1 MMMHLSKIIISLFF
15 ITTGGERGGVASVSA
30 FRRTTATTTDTMLS
44 LPRGGAGPIDTELAT
59 KIYAVCFPFVS
70 FFFLSFWFSWV
81 LQYLLEF
88 FYSFFILLLKGTIIA
103 QGTLDYLS
111 PKTIEKLYN
120 FSLHE
125 DPVCAAMQFFLGCDQ
140 LGTAIMLFFT
150 VFRDVPGL
158 QAVGY
163 GLIPIFAG
171 MLKSALDG
179 SPKELGMNVP
189 LHTMN
194 LAIQGFVTFSLVTGA
209 DHAVNILK
217 CYCIYVGLLA
227 LQCRFLPQSAL
238 EGWGIQKEKVTEKQK
253 FATKILG
260 QAALTLTAVMYTLGV
275 QDGSTATTVGR
286 IAVIL
291 LASLVEF
298 INSGT
303 FTAMGVDLIKCYPWL
318 VISTVVA
325 LTLLL

>member
-1 MMMHLSKIIISLFF
+1 
-15 ITTGGERGGVASVSA
+15 
-30 FRRTTATTTDTMLS
+30 
-44 LPRGGAGPIDTELAT
+44 
-59 KIYAVCFPFVS
+59 
-70 FFFLSFWFSWV
+70 
-81 LQYLLEF
+81 
-88 FYSFFILLLKGTIIA
+88 
-103 QGTLDYLS
+103 
-111 PKTIEKLYN
+111 
-120 FSLHE
+120 
-125 DPVCAAMQFFLGCDQ
+125 
-140 LGTAIMLFFT
+140 MLFFT

-209 DHAVNILK
+209 DHAVSILK

-227 LQCRFLPQSAL
+227 LQCRVLPLSAL
-238 EGWGIQKEKVTEKQK
+238 EGWGMKKEGVTEKQK

>member
-1 MMMHLSKIIISLFF
+1 MHLSKIIISLFF
-15 ITTGGERGGVASVSA
+15 IITGGERGGVASVSA

-44 LPRGGAGPIDTELAT
+44 LPRGGAGPIDTVLAT
-59 KIYAVCFPFVS
+59 KIYA
-70 FFFLSFWFSWV
+70 
-81 LQYLLEF
+81 
-88 FYSFFILLLKGTIIA
+88 GTIIA

-140 LGTAIMLFFT
+140 LGTVIMLFFT

-209 DHAVNILK
+209 DHAVSILK

-227 LQCRFLPQSAL
+227 LQCRVLPLSAL
-238 EGWGIQKEKVTEKQK
+238 EGWGMKKEGVTEKQK

>member
-1 MMMHLSKIIISLFF
+1 MMMHLSKIIIPFFF
-15 ITTGGERGGVASVSA
+15 IITGGEKGGVASVSA

-44 LPRGGAGPIDTELAT
+44 LPRGGAGPIDTVLAT
-59 KIYAVCFPFVS
+59 KIYA
-70 FFFLSFWFSWV
+70 
-81 LQYLLEF
+81 
-88 FYSFFILLLKGTIIA
+88 GTIIA

-209 DHAVNILK
+209 DHAVSILK

-227 LQCRFLPQSAL
+227 LQCRVLPLSAL
-238 EGWGIQKEKVTEKQK
+238 EGWGMKKEGVTEKQK

>member
-1 MMMHLSKIIISLFF
+1 MMMHLSKIIIPLFF
-15 ITTGGERGGVASVSA
+15 IITGGERGGVASVSA

-44 LPRGGAGPIDTELAT
+44 LPRGGAGPIDTVLAT
-59 KIYAVCFPFVS
+59 KICA
-70 FFFLSFWFSWV
+70 
-81 LQYLLEF
+81 
-88 FYSFFILLLKGTIIA
+88 GTIITH
-103 QGTLDYLS
+103 GTLDFLS
-111 PKTIEKLYN
+111 LKRIEKLYN
-120 FSLHE
+120 FSVHE
-125 DPVCAAMQFFLGCDQ
+125 DPVCTAMHFFSGCDR

-189 LHTMN
+189 LHTIN
-194 LAIQGFVTFSLVTGA
+194 LAIQGFVTISLLTGH
-209 DHAVNILK
+209 HAVSILR

-227 LQCRFLPQSAL
+227 VQCRFFPTSAI

-253 FATKILG
+253 FATKFLG
-260 QAALTLTAVMYTLGV
+260 QAALTLTMAMYTLGV

-286 IAVIL
+286 IAVIS

-318 VISTVVA
+318 VFYAVFAV
-325 LTLLL
+325 TLLM